1 MQTLFTLLD
10 GSHDMVVDKE
20 AQEVIDNKNMLV
32 FNLAEQSMVFF
43 VEKVV
48 IMDQPVV
55 FCNHYF
61 WSKFSEA

>member
-1 MQTLFTLLD
+1 MI
-10 GSHDMVVDKE
+10 VDKE
-20 AQEVIDNKNMLV
+20 AQGVIDNKNMLV
-32 FNLAEQSMVFF
+32 FNLGEQSMVFF